1 LRGELIDSFNKGD
14 VDRLLSHL
22 DPDVVDAFL
31 ADFDSFR
38 AIAERHADSAEDLA
52 AKQARLQP
60 HVSARADSDTPQMP

>member
-1 LRGELIDSFNKGD
+1 M
-14 VDRLLSHL
+14 
-22 DPDVVDAFL
+22 VDAFL